1 MQDMFKL
8 QARRHGI
15 VNRTLS
21 LPNHPK
27 SDAEIV
33 SLYEKAITPKTRL
46 LMVCHMVNI
55 TGQVLPVRAI
65 ADMAHAR
72 GVAVAVDGAHT
83 FAQLD
88 FRIPDLGAD
97 YYAASLHK
105 WLGAPLGAGLLWAR
119 RERIAGSG
127 RCSAMRASL
136 ATTCAS

>member
-1 MQDMFKL
+1 
-8 QARRHGI
+8 
-15 VNRTLS
+15 
-21 LPNHPK
+21 
-27 SDAEIV
+27 
-33 SLYEKAITPKTRL
+33 
-46 LMVCHMVNI
+46 MVNV

-65 ADMAHAR
+65 ADMARAR

-105 WLGAPLGAGLLWAR
+105 WLGAPLGAGLLWVR
-119 RERIAGSG
+119 RERIAGLWPLFG
-127 RCSAMRASL
+127 DEGVP